1 MGRQNIRKEEKG
13 LMGVKLDIKDKLLLF
28 LNFA

>member
-1 MGRQNIRKEEKG
+1 MGGQNIRKEEKG
-13 LMGVKLDIKDKLLLF
+13 LMGVKLDIKNKLLL